1 MSRVV
6 LIDGH
11 SLLFRAYHA
20 LPKTFRTKEGKPGGA
35 VYGFLTMLLRVV
47 EDLKP
52 DFLAVGFDESA
63 PTLRHSQLLTYKEGR
78 PEMEDDLKSQQPIVR
93 EILESFKIPVFSLP
107 GYEGE
112 DILATL
118 VAKFKD
124 REKQLKPSTRRVGES
139 AGLEFYIVSGDR
151 DVAQLV
157 NSQVRFYMP
166 KKGLSQAV
174 IYDEKNVGEVFG
186 VKANQVTDFKG
197 LRGDSSDKIPGVYG
211 IGDKTAVAL
220 IKKFGSVESVYKN
233 LRKVKE
239 EFGSVVESKLIEGA
253 EQAVMS
259 KRIAQIMDDVPIS
272 VEPEKLKFEGFLQKE
287 GLDYLRSLGFRSILK
302 RLGYALEIKEKKGL
316 KGKAEA
322 LMDQISLF

>member
-118 VAKFKD
+118 VAKLTTHNS
-124 REKQLKPSTRRVGES
+124 QLTTKEN
-139 AGLEFYIVSGDR
+139 LEFYIVSGDR

>member
-35 VYGFLTMLLRVV
+35 VYGFLTMLIRVV
-47 EDLKP
+47 DDLKP

-63 PTLRHSQLLTYKEGR
+63 ATLRHSQLLTYKEGR

-118 VAKFKD
+118 VAKLTTHNS
-124 REKQLKPSTRRVGES
+124 QLTTKEN
-139 AGLEFYIVSGDR
+139 LEFYIVSGDR